1 MSDQADKAPRE
12 KPRWREDF
20 PVRWAQE
27 RYVSRR
33 ELAKFLTLGS
43 ALLATAGG
51 VIAAIGNRGRR
62 EPKAPEVRVAD
73 ASSVPVGGSALFRY
87 PTSEDP
93 CILVRGQ
100 DGSLRAFSQVC
111 THLSCA
117 VVYQPARDELFCPCH
132 HGVFSARD
140 GRPLAGPPVRRLP
153 MIQVE
158 QRGDDV
164 VAIGIGSDDS

>member
-1 MSDQADKAPRE
+1 MSDQPDKAPPE
-12 KPRWREDF
+12 APRWREDF
-20 PVRWAQE
+20 PVRWAQDH
-27 RYVSRR
+27 YVTRR

-51 VIAAIGNRGRR
+51 VIAAVGRWGRR
-62 EPKAPEVRVAD
+62 NEKAPDVRVAS

-87 PTSEDP
+87 PTSGDP

-117 VVYQPARDELFCPCH
+117 VVYHPDSDELFCPCH
-132 HGVFSARD
+132 HGIFSAKD
-140 GRPLAGPPVRRLP
+140 GRPIAGPPVRRLP

-158 QRGDDV
+158 LRGDDII
-164 VAIGIGSDDS
+164 ATGKEAS

>member
-1 MSDQADKAPRE
+1 MSDPSDKSPRE
-12 KPRWREDF
+12 TPRWREDF
-20 PVRWAQE
+20 PVRWEQDH
-27 RYVSRR
+27 YVTRR

-51 VIAAIGNRGRR
+51 VIAAVGRWGHR
-62 EPKAPEVRVAD
+62 ETKAPDVRVAS
-73 ASSVPVGGSALFRY
+73 ASSMPVGGSALFRY
-87 PTSEDP
+87 PTSDDP

-117 VVYQPARDELFCPCH
+117 VVYRAENDELFCPCH
-132 HGVFSARD
+132 HGIFSARD
-140 GRPLAGPPVRRLP
+140 GRPVAGPPVRRLP

-158 QRGDDV
+158 VRGDDV
-164 VAIGIGSDDS
+164 VAVGKEAS